1 MEIQIANC
9 DRVNAVRSAE
19 QNHSRLYLLLYR
31 KLLKQIAVGG
41 AAILLTLPA
50 FGATFR
56 WASSSN
62 RIYVEN
68 GGSATLSDIKAALPN
83 APLDLVDAG
92 NKVWLLRANMLIEDG
107 TVLVLH
113 GTSAGGDV
121 NEFRLQSKNSSASGS
136 FVSVTADYGGIDV
149 KATKITSWNTSAGA
163 ADTEY
168 ANYGRAFVRVRSKLA
183 ADGVTPLESRMDV
196 VDSEICYLG
205 YDAAESYGLVWKV
218 IGSQSNLFDLVQ
230 VRGNI
235 TNSRIHHNW
244 FGVYT
249 YGAQDCEWLNNE
261 IYSNIQYGFDP
272 HDDSDD
278 LLIEGNNVHHNGNHG
293 IIASKRCDHVV
304 IRNNLSWANAKN
316 GIMLHRHCDDS
327 LIEDNETYLNGDS
340 GIALFDN
347 DRTLVRN
354 NLILSNS
361 NAGMRFSVGCS
372 DNVVE
377 NNELGYGGGYGFY
390 FYPGSDPAE
399 PDPVDPTVTNR
410 NRRNRILNNYVH
422 DCEGEGIKLTDGDD
436 NWFTGNTF
444 VANGSKIRFTT
455 STGTLFISNSIPA
468 DVTVK
473 LTGSSSVANFVY
485 FDGQPFVKLEMDQYS
500 SGSYFEDYNNAIF
513 DVDEDVYT
521 TASGVPP
528 NASSA
533 LTLLYSQLGSS
544 TTVVRRELFCYVDI
558 GTVWVNPTV
567 WELTGDR
574 AKSWKAYSQT
584 DTPIEYVV
592 GDLNPGADYEV
603 FEDSTSYGVITASA
617 EGHIAFWVDPAFWNP
632 PYSTDNMTYSIVPR

>member
-31 KLLKQIAVGG
+31 KLLKQLMVGG
-41 AAILLTLPA
+41 AAILLALPA
-50 FGATFR
+50 FSATFR
-56 WASSSN
+56 WANSSN

-83 APLDLVDAG
+83 APLDLVDAV
-92 NKVWLLRANMLIEDG
+92 NRVWLLRANMLVEDG

-113 GTSAGGDV
+113 GASVGGDV
-121 NEFRLQSKNSSASGS
+121 SEFRLQSKNSSAAGS

-218 IGSQSNLFDLVQ
+218 IGSQSDLFDRVQ

-235 TNSRIHHNW
+235 INSRIHHNW

-249 YGAQDCEWLNNE
+249 YGAQDCQWLDNE
-261 IYSNIQYGFDP
+261 IYSNVQYGFDP

-327 LIEDNETYLNGDS
+327 IIEDNETYLNGDS

-354 NLILSNS
+354 NLVLSNS
-361 NAGMRFSVGCS
+361 NAGIRFSVGS
-372 DNVVE
+372 ADNIAE
-377 NNELGYGGGYGFY
+377 DNEIGFSGEYGFY

-410 NRRNRILNNYVH
+410 LRRNRILNNYVH
-422 DCEGEGIKLTDGDD
+422 DCEGEGIKLADGDD

-455 STGTLFISNSIPA
+455 STGTLFISNSIPT

-473 LTGSSSVANFVY
+473 LEGSSSVDNFVY
-485 FDGQPFVKLEMDQYS
+485 FSGQPFVKLEMDPYS

-513 DVDEDVYT
+513 DVGEDVYT

-533 LTLLYSQLGSS
+533 LTLMYDQIGSS
-544 TTVVRRELFCYVDI
+544 TTVVMRDFFAYTEY
-558 GTVWVNPTV
+558 GTVWVNPTLWNV
-567 WELTGDR
+567 TGDLT
-574 AKSWKAYSQT
+574 KVWKAYAVS
-584 DTPIEYVV
+584 DSPIDYVV
-592 GDLNPGADYEV
+592 GDLTPGVSYVVSEGPTYLGSFIADAGGRIGFSV
-603 FEDSTSYGVITASA
+603 IPGTTSIVTYS
-617 EGHIAFWVDPAFWNP
+617 VDPL
-632 PYSTDNMTYSIVPR
+632 